1 MNTTDTTTN
10 IRKPRNQFAA
20 LPEADRKLILELCAA
35 HTYDQAAEILRK
47 PRPEGGLNINT
58 SAPALCRFFT
68 NSKPELD
75 HAVLAQLAAAANIRH
90 EQNNNA
96 FLGAIRAS
104 VEARVF
110 ENLRNGRAL
119 ADMEKD
125 FRLLR
130 TVESLYLAD
139 AKFRA
144 YNTKTVR
151 ASYQAHIKNC
161 AEAPETDFTPLEDSS
176 EAATPELSPLERDI
190 LNEREALKDILATL
204 EKSGVPHEKL
214 PPRLRTIPPANLAKS
229 PAIPPIPLTS
239 TYNRTAKPQQT
250 EQPTPTPHIAPPKVG
265 RNDPCPCGSGR
276 KSKKCCHAYPMST
289 PIPSAARLSSTP

>member
-1 MNTTDTTTN
+1 MNTTVTTN
-10 IRKPRNQFAA
+10 VNTRKPRNQFAA

-47 PRPEGGLNINT
+47 PRAEGGLSINT

-68 NSKPELD
+68 NSQPQLD

-151 ASYQAHIKNC
+151 ASYQAHIKQC
-161 AEAPETDFTPLEDSS
+161 AEAPETDFTPLDDPQSTS
-176 EAATPELSPLERDI
+176 ESVAPELSPLERDI
-190 LNEREALKDILATL
+190 LNEREALKDLLATL
-204 EKSGVPHEKL
+204 QNGGVPHEKL
-214 PPRLRTIPPANLAKS
+214 PPRLRTIPSANLAEM
-229 PAIPPIPLTS
+229 PVIPPIPLNS
-239 TYNRTAKPQQT
+239 TYNRTANSHQT
-250 EQPTPTPHIAPPKVG
+250 EQPKPTPHIAPPKIG

-276 KSKKCCHAYPMST
+276 KSKKCCH
-289 PIPSAARLSSTP
+289 R

>member
-1 MNTTDTTTN
+1 MITTDKTTTN

-20 LPEADRKLILELCAA
+20 LPEADRKLILELCSA
-35 HTYDQAAEILRK
+35 HTYDEAAEILRK
-47 PRPEGGLNINT
+47 PRAEGGLGINT

-68 NSKPELD
+68 NSQPQLD

-139 AKFRA
+139 AKFRT

-151 ASYQAHIKNC
+151 ASYQAHIKHC
-161 AEAPETDFTPLEDSS
+161 AEAPETDFTPLDDSQSTS
-176 EAATPELSPLERDI
+176 ESVAPELSPLERDI
-190 LNEREALKDILATL
+190 LNEREALKDLLATL
-204 EKSGVPHEKL
+204 QNGGVPHEKL
-214 PPRLRTIPPANLAKS
+214 PPRLRTIPPSNLAKS
-229 PAIPPIPLTS
+229 PAIPPIPVNS
-239 TYNRTAKPQQT
+239 TYSCTAKPQQT
-250 EQPTPTPHIAPPKVG
+250 EPKRTPHIAPPKIG

-276 KSKKCCHAYPMST
+276 KSKK
-289 PIPSAARLSSTP
+289 

>member
-1 MNTTDTTTN
+1 MNTTDTTTIN

-20 LPEADRKLILELCAA
+20 LPEADRKLILELCSA
-35 HTYDQAAEILRK
+35 HTYDEAAEILRK
-47 PRPEGGLNINT
+47 PRSEGGLSINT
-58 SAPALCRFFT
+58 SASALCRFFT
-68 NSKPELD
+68 NSQPDLD
-75 HAVLAQLAAAANIRH
+75 HTVLAQLAAAANIRH

-161 AEAPETDFTPLEDSS
+161 AEAPETDFTPLDDPQSTS
-176 EAATPELSPLERDI
+176 GSIAPELSPLERDI

-229 PAIPPIPLTS
+229 PAIRPIPLNS
-239 TYNRTAKPQQT
+239 TYACTAKPHQT
-250 EQPTPTPHIAPPKVG
+250 EQPKTTPHVAPPKVG

-276 KSKKCCHAYPMST
+276 KSKKCCHA
-289 PIPSAARLSSTP
+289 

>member
-1 MNTTDTTTN
+1 MSKS
-10 IRKPRNQFAA
+10 RSQFDS
-20 LPEADRKLILELCAA
+20 LSRDDQKHILNLCDGG
-35 HTYDQAAEILRK
+35 TYDAAVEQLRK
-47 PRPEGGLNINT
+47 PRAEGGLEIAT
-58 SAPALCRFFT
+58 SRAALCRFFT
-68 NSKPELD
+68 TSQQDSDL
-75 HAVLAQLAAAANIRH
+75 AVLAQYAAAANIRH

-139 AKFRA
+139 AKFRT

-151 ASYQAHIKNC
+151 ASYQAHIKHC
-161 AEAPETDFTPLEDSS
+161 AEAPETDFTPLDNSQSTS
-176 EAATPELSPLERDI
+176 ESVAPELSPLDRDI
-190 LNEREALKDILATL
+190 LNEREALKDLLATL
-204 EKSGVPHEKL
+204 QNGGVPHEKL
-214 PPRLRTIPPANLAKS
+214 PPRLRTIPPSNLAKS
-229 PAIPPIPLTS
+229 PAIPPIPVNS
-239 TYNRTAKPQQT
+239 TYSCTAKPQQT
-250 EQPTPTPHIAPPKVG
+250 EPKRTPHIAPPKIG

-276 KSKKCCHAYPMST
+276 KSKKCCHP
-289 PIPSAARLSSTP
+289 